1 MKKLLTATGTAMLL
15 ANMTIAPAFAD
26 SLAQQTTPRQQQ
38 QVVLPEGE
46 MMSDAE
52 LAQVEGE
59 WKWIAGAAVV
69 GGGFQGYNEY
79 QNCVSAGRTDCW
91 TAAASGAA
99 NGALAWGTAAAT
111 FGRGGGSG
119 GARFFQNGQRING
132 IRVFTR

>member
-1 MKKLLTATGTAMLL
+1 MKKLLTATGAAVVLT
-15 ANMTIAPAFAD
+15 NMTLAPAFAN

-59 WKWIAGAAVV
+59 WKWIAAAAVV

-79 QNCVSAGRTDCW
+79 QNCVSAGRQDCW

-99 NGALAWGTAAAT
+99 NGALTWGTTAAT
-111 FGRGGGSG
+111 FGRARGFGGGAYG
-119 GARFFQNGQRING
+119 R
-132 IRVFTR
+132 

>member
-1 MKKLLTATGTAMLL
+1 MKKLLTATGAAVFL
-15 ANMTIAPAFAD
+15 ANMTLAPAFAN
-26 SLAQQTTPRQQQ
+26 SLAQQSTPRQQQ

-46 MMSDAE
+46 MISDAE

-59 WKWIAGAAVV
+59 WKWVAAAAVV
-69 GGGFQGYNEY
+69 GGGIKGYNEY
-79 QNCVSAGRTDCW
+79 HNCVSSGRSDCW
-91 TAAASGAA
+91 VAAA
-99 NGALAWGTAAAT
+99 NGAAEGALTWGTAAAT